1 MRFTDHS
8 HIARMN
14 GMCVPVFVCLGLCL
28 EVDGENVEFVHW
40 LLHQL
45 LLLFCVPWIGTKG
58 KVELVFLVLRLI
70 VIIHFCLRCKNQV
83 GCQRKSMGYGH
94 TAVIMKLYS
103 ALCNTMD
110 NSVWTVW
117 LFIVLKNLC
126 QCVFGVGC
134 VCMFARLDRA
144 SEKWICLFMMC
155 IIYILWSYSLKC
167 SRTLDCYFI
176 ILYIGSCK
184 VYVRLSFNVFHCW
197 TQVQVSCHCSVSVQ
211 TKRIDRLSAQLCGK
225 SEFFKPEQNI
235 WP

>member
-110 NSVWTVW
+110 NSVWTVC
-117 LFIVLKNLC
+117 LLC
-126 QCVFGVGC
+126 WRIFVSVCLGWDVC
-134 VCMFARLDRA
+134 VCLQD
-144 SEKWICLFMMC
+144 WIEQVKNE
-155 IIYILWSYSLKC
+155 SVC
-167 SRTLDCYFI
+167 SWC
-176 ILYIGSCK
+176 
-184 VYVRLSFNVFHCW
+184 V
-197 TQVQVSCHCSVSVQ
+197 
-211 TKRIDRLSAQLCGK
+211 
-225 SEFFKPEQNI
+225 
-235 WP
+235 